1 MSNPTLT
8 HGAAPESL
16 VAGGPWTAAQS
27 VSLERLAAALP
38 TIDAHKKMWSSTFPT
53 SNISTRSA
61 IRQKTEGPMS
71 AIAPR
76 LPPKC
81 THCKAVQ
88 TTPEWSENAGESEVL
103 YFWHCT
109 ACGHEFETRG
119 CTVDRQL
126 SKDELAEEFLPNLIV
141 E

>member
-1 MSNPTLT
+1 MSCDPGVQFDSYQNK
-8 HGAAPESL
+8 
-16 VAGGPWTAAQS
+16 
-27 VSLERLAAALP
+27 LERIVLQC
-38 TIDAHKKMWSSTFPT
+38 
-53 SNISTRSA
+53 

-126 SKDELAEEFLPNLIV
+126 SKDELAEEFLPNLVV

>member
-1 MSNPTLT
+1 MWPATPVSNLT
-8 HGAAPESL
+8 HIKASSNGLFCNAS
-16 VAGGPWTAAQS
+16 G
-27 VSLERLAAALP
+27 
-38 TIDAHKKMWSSTFPT
+38 KK
-53 SNISTRSA
+53 R
-61 IRQKTEGPMS
+61 RGPMS

-126 SKDELAEEFLPNLIV
+126 SKDELAEEFLPNLVV

>member
-38 TIDAHKKMWSSTFPT
+38 TIDAHKVVITFRA

-61 IRQKTEGPMS
+61 IGKRRSHVSNCPM
-71 AIAPR
+71 AAPNA
-76 LPPKC
+76 PPQSSSMPNGWK
-81 THCKAVQ
+81 
-88 TTPEWSENAGESEVL
+88 SRSEVV
-103 YFWHCT
+103 HVCT
-109 ACGHEFETRG
+109 YRLRT
-119 CTVDRQL
+119 
-126 SKDELAEEFLPNLIV
+126 
-141 E
+141 

>member
-1 MSNPTLT
+1 
-8 HGAAPESL
+8 
-16 VAGGPWTAAQS
+16 
-27 VSLERLAAALP
+27 
-38 TIDAHKKMWSSTFPT
+38 
-53 SNISTRSA
+53 
-61 IRQKTEGPMS
+61 MS

-88 TTPEWSENAGESEVL
+88 TTPEWSENAGENEMV
-103 YFWHCT
+103 YFWRCT

-119 CTVDRQL
+119 RTVDRQL